1 MPAPRGLK
9 PGSKSCLFNA
19 GLEGLLQPVALLP
32 AAVATGLALPEDGFP
47 EMIFSCFIVSAF
59 ISGHRA
65 RGCVPSL
72 RDSFLSASL
81 SPHLRA
87 GLMNTVAGATGAE
100 PRCTRWR
107 HWRGTPLHSLAPLV
121 RTLSALRGQP
131 RAAVPTWCV
140 SCRDFLLSTFGT
152 GGLRLRIGRRLL
164 RLCRLS

>member
-87 GLMNTVAGATGAE
+87 GLMNTVAGATGAD
-100 PRCTRWR
+100 PL
-107 HWRGTPLHSLAPLV
+107 GT
-121 RTLSALRGQP
+121 P
-131 RAAVPTWCV
+131 RAAESRCPDMV
-140 SCRDFLLSTFGT
+140 RFLPRLFTFYFRNRRSAATNRAKTMEITPFVVKKAALS
-152 GGLRLRIGRRLL
+152 LL
-164 RLCRLS
+164 RSRGETSESS

>member
-107 HWRGTPLHSLAPLV
+107 HWCGPSRHSAGSRGPLSPHGAFLAA
-121 RTLSALRGQP
+121 TF
-131 RAAVPTWCV
+131 C
-140 SCRDFLLSTFGT
+140 FLLSEQEVCGYE
-152 GGLRLRIGRRLL
+152 
-164 RLCRLS
+164 